1 MRTSNDFIIIKML
14 MNVQKLGKRNI
25 FNKNNLIQKAFLNIQ
40 QLIYQFKIYLRGK
53 LQVNN

>member
-1 MRTSNDFIIIKML
+1 ML